1 MKILFSPLGMTDP
14 IRFFKDGA
22 ALNVARKYQPDVI
35 YLYMSKEIVQKHKE
49 DNRYV
54 YSFEKLGELLGK
66 DFEIHTIERP
76 DLEDVQLFD
85 SFLTEFRAILEEIHN
100 DHPDAEILLNVSS
113 GSPAMKSSLQI
124 LSLTLDFP
132 CTPVQVSSPMAK
144 SNPRVDNESDLS
156 PEDHWELNE
165 SNETDDDRCIVSQT
179 TNLLDEFRKQT
190 VIDMVRSY
198 NYTAAYD
205 IAKKSPAFSQ
215 KCREMLDAACARLKL
230 NYSKARTIF
239 GKYGVKVITD
249 APKECLDL
257 YEYLLVIKVKLC
269 NEEYADFLRALT
281 PAIANLYELYLKR
294 KCNIDLEDYT
304 VPDREGKRIWDRR
317 KMSGSD
323 VLGFLDERYGTLKDN
338 SPVYSD
344 ALVELIGC
352 YSKEPDATIC
362 SAEIRR
368 KVESRLRNQAA
379 HTIVAIS
386 ADTVKKETGFTP
398 DEIFKKLVQMF
409 NYCGFTFAEN
419 CYDKMNDA
427 IIESI

>member
-54 YSFEKLGELLGK
+54 YSFKKLGELLGK
-66 DFEIHTIERP
+66 EFEIHTIERP

-85 SFLTEFRAILEEIHN
+85 SFLTEYRTILEGIHN
-100 DHPDAEILLNVSS
+100 DHPDAEIILNVSS

-156 PEDHWELNE
+156 PEEHWELNE
-165 SNETDDDRCIVSQT
+165 SNEIDDDRCIVSQT
-179 TNLLDEFRKQT
+179 ANLLDEFKKQT
-190 VIDMVRSY
+190 VIDMVRAY

-215 KCREMLDAACARLKL
+215 KCREMLYAACARLKL
-230 NYSKARTIF
+230 YYSKTQTIF
-239 GKYGVKVITD
+239 AKYGIKVIVN
-249 APKECLDL
+249 APEECLEL
-257 YEYLLVIKVKLC
+257 YEYLLALKVKLY

-281 PAIANLYELYLKR
+281 PAIVNLYELYLKR
-294 KCNIDLEDYT
+294 KCNIALDDYT
-304 VPDREGKRIWDRR
+304 IIDREGKYVWDRR
-317 KMSGSD
+317 KMAGSE
-323 VLGFLDERYGTLKDN
+323 VLRFLDGKYGTLKDN

-344 ALVELIGC
+344 ALVELISC
-352 YSKEPDATIC
+352 YSNEPDATIC

-368 KVESRLRNQAA
+368 KVESRLRNKAA

-398 DEIFKKLVQMF
+398 EEIFRKLVEMF